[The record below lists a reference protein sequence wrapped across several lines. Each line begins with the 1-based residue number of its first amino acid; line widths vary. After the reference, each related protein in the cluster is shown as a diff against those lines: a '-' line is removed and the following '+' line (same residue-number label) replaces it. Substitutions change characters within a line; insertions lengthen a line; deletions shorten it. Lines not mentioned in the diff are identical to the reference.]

1 MYAPG
6 HRSASKGQEYD
17 GECTELPASL
27 LPGFA
32 VVEGSEKIQ
41 VAEETSSPEETSL
54 WSENSLP
61 NLQGSFIDKE
71 FHNQG
76 QTKMLGGLPRS
87 LSCGI
92 KFFTGH
98 MGWGSKRLREQK

>member
-54 WSENSLP
+54 WSENSL
-61 NLQGSFIDKE
+61 
-71 FHNQG
+71 HNSKSPFPFELSYTVNSIHYPRQVIIQIRATVLNG
-76 QTKMLGGLPRS
+76 TK
-87 LSCGI
+87 
-92 KFFTGH
+92 
-98 MGWGSKRLREQK
+98 